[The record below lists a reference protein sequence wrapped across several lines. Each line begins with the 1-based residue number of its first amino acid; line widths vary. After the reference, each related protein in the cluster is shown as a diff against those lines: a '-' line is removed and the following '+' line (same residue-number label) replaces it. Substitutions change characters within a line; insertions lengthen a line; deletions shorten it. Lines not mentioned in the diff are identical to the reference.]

1 MRQPLRDS
9 SRQNQTAQTVSLPAP
24 VGGWNARDSIAAMP
38 PFDAVIMDNWFPD
51 TDYVKVRKG
60 YTNHVLGITGQVES
74 LMQYSS
80 GTMRKLFAAAT
91 TSIYDVVAAANSFR
105 VVPDEYCMSDSTCPV
120 MPNT

>member
-9 SRQNQTAQTVSLPAP
+9 ARQNQTAQTVSLPAP

-60 YTNHVLGITGQVES
+60 YTNHVTGITGQVET

-80 GTMRKLFAAAT
+80 GTARKLFAAAT
-91 TSIYDVVAAANSFR
+91 TSIYDVSVAGTVGAA
-105 VVPDEYCMSDSTCPV
+105 VVTAQT
-120 MPNT
+120 NAR